1 LNKLVVQGRSLSPE
15 DIDFL
20 CRLIKQNPS
29 WSRRRLSIKLSRL
42 WNWRNANG
50 QIKDMAAR
58 SMMLKLDKLGYIQLP
73 PRRQTP
79 SNRMV
84 EKRIDW
90 VAHQTTL
97 IECDLKKIQPLQVV
111 VTRDQRQHQRL
122 FDFLLSQ
129 YHYLGYKGM
138 VGENMKYFIFDCH
151 QRPLACVLFGSAA
164 WSVQC
169 RDRYIGWDAD
179 ARKNNL
185 NLTTN
190 NMRFLI
196 LPWVRVANLASHIL
210 GLIARRLSAD
220 WINQYGHR
228 LYLLETFVDKERF
241 TGGCYKAANWIYV
254 GQTKGRSRNDRQA
267 KLQVPIKDVYLYP
280 LVKHFQ
286 QKLKR
291 NGH

>member
-1 LNKLVVQGRSLSPE
+1 MENKRVVQGRSLSPE

-20 CRLIKQNPS
+20 SRPIKQNPS
-29 WSRRRLSIKLSRL
+29 WSRRRLSIELSRL
-42 WNWRNANG
+42 WNWRNAKG

-58 SMMLKLDKLGYIQLP
+58 AMMLKLDKLGYIQLP
-73 PRRQTP
+73 PRRQIP
-79 SNRMV
+79 SNRMLEKSIAWV
-84 EKRIDW
+84 EHPS
-90 VAHQTTL
+90 VA
-97 IECDLKKIQPLQVV
+97 IECDLKKIKPLQVV
-111 VTRDQRQHQRL
+111 VTRAHRQHQPL
-122 FDFLLSQ
+122 FDCLLSQ

-138 VGENMKYFIFDCH
+138 VGENMKYLIFDCH

-179 ARKNNL
+179 ARKHNL

-210 GLIARRLSAD
+210 GLIARRLCAD
-220 WINQYGHR
+220 WLNQYGHR
-228 LYLLETFVDKERF
+228 LYLLETFVDKDRF

-280 LVKHFQ
+280 LVKHYQ
-286 QKLKR
+286 QKLKSV
-291 NGH
+291 

>member
-1 LNKLVVQGRSLSPE
+1 MENKRVVQGRSLSPE
-15 DIDFL
+15 DIDCL
-20 CRLIKQNPS
+20 SRLIKQNPS
-29 WSRRRLSIKLSRL
+29 WSRRRLSIELSRL
-42 WNWRNANG
+42 WNWRNAKG

-58 SMMLKLDKLGYIQLP
+58 AMMLKLEKLGYIQLP
-73 PRRQTP
+73 PRRQIP
-79 SNRMV
+79 SNRMLEKPIAWV
-84 EKRIDW
+84 EHPS
-90 VAHQTTL
+90 VAL
-97 IECDLKKIQPLQVV
+97 ECDLKKIQPLQVV
-111 VTRDQRQHQRL
+111 VTRDHRQHEPL
-122 FDFLLSQ
+122 FACLLSQ

-138 VGENMKYFIFDCH
+138 VGENMKYLIFDCH

-179 ARKNNL
+179 TRKHNL
-185 NLTTN
+185 NFTTN

-210 GLIARRLSAD
+210 GLIARRLCAD

-228 LYLLETFVDKERF
+228 LYLLETFVDKDRF

-280 LVKHFQ
+280 LVKHYQ
-286 QKLKR
+286 QKLK
-291 NGH
+291 NV

>member
-1 LNKLVVQGRSLSPE
+1 MENKLVVQGRSLSPE
-15 DIDFL
+15 DIGL
-20 CRLIKQNPS
+20 LSRLIKQNPS
-29 WSRRRLSIKLSRL
+29 WSRRRLSIQLSRL
-42 WNWRNANG
+42 WNWRNAKG
-50 QIKDMAAR
+50 HIKDMAAR
-58 SMMLKLDKLGYIQLP
+58 AMMLKLDKLGYIQLP
-73 PRRQTP
+73 PRRQIP
-79 SNRMV
+79 SNRML
-84 EKRIDW
+84 EKPIAW
-90 VAHQTTL
+90 VAHPSVA
-97 IECDLKKIQPLQVV
+97 IECDLKKIKPLQVV
-111 VTRDQRQHQRL
+111 VTREQRQHQPL
-122 FDFLLSQ
+122 FDCLLSQ

-138 VGENMKYFIFDCH
+138 VGENMKYLIFDCH

-179 ARKNNL
+179 ARKHNL

-196 LPWVRVANLASHIL
+196 LPWVQVANLASHIL
-210 GLIARRLSAD
+210 GLIARRLCAD
-220 WINQYGHR
+220 WLNQYGHS

-280 LVKHFQ
+280 LVKHYQ
-286 QKLKR
+286 QKLKSV
-291 NGH
+291 

>member
-1 LNKLVVQGRSLSPE
+1 MENKLVVQGRSLSPE
-15 DIDFL
+15 DIDFMSGF
-20 CRLIKQNPS
+20 IKQNPS
-29 WSRRRLSIKLSRL
+29 WSRRRLSIELSRL
-42 WNWRNANG
+42 WNWRNAKG
-50 QIKDMAAR
+50 HIKDMAAR
-58 SMMLKLDKLGYIQLP
+58 AMMLKLDKLGYIKLP
-73 PRRQTP
+73 PRRQMP
-79 SNRMV
+79 SNRML
-84 EKRIDW
+84 EKRIGW
-90 VAHQTTL
+90 VAHPSAA
-97 IECDLKKIQPLQVV
+97 IECDLKKIKPLQVV
-111 VTRDQRQHQRL
+111 VTRDHRQHEAL
-122 FDFLLSQ
+122 FDCLLSQ

-138 VGENMKYFIFDCH
+138 VGENMKYLIFDCH

-179 ARKNNL
+179 TRKNNL

-210 GLIARRLSAD
+210 GLIARRLCDD
-220 WINQYGHR
+220 WINQYGHS
-228 LYLLETFVDKERF
+228 LYLLETFVDSNRF

-280 LVKHFQ
+280 LVKHYQ
-286 QKLKR
+286 QKLKSV
-291 NGH
+291 